1 MPDISRARMRR
12 AVLRLRRKISGD
24 VESAR
29 VREVT
34 QHLSHVEGRLH
45 LAEHKIKQL
54 VDAGFTTDE
63 PIDTEAFARWLTW
76 RPPGHFYSPIP
87 NLYDLQAQAE
97 VLWPEKLPTELPGID
112 LRADEQLATF
122 SQVAKLARALEI
134 CERQTEPW
142 RYYSD
147 NVAYGAGDALTLHG
161 MLRLIRPERLIEIG
175 SGHSSAMTLDTV
187 EHFLGGKTELTF
199 IEPYT
204 ELLESV
210 MRRGDR
216 ERVTIIPTPLQQVPL
231 DTFATLQSG
240 DVLFIDSTH
249 VLKTGSDVAW
259 LYGNVLPALAEGVYV
274 HIHDMFYPFEYPK
287 EWVLEGRAWSEAYV
301 VRAFL
306 ALNTSFE
313 ITLFN
318 HWIAYFHR
326 DLIERELPA
335 MLANTGGALWL
346 RRVRPAG

>member
-12 AVLRLRRKISGD
+12 GVLRLREKISGD

-29 VREVT
+29 IREMAR
-34 QHLSHVEGRLH
+34 HLTHVEQRLH
-45 LAEHKIKQL
+45 LSEHKIKLL

-76 RPPGHFYSPIP
+76 CPPGHFYSPIP
-87 NLYDLQAQAE
+87 NVNELEAQTDL
-97 VLWPEKLPTELPGID
+97 LWPEKWPTELPGID
-112 LRADEQLATF
+112 LRADEQLETF
-122 SQVAKLARALEI
+122 TQVAKLARALEI
-134 CERQTEPW
+134 YERQTEPW

-147 NVAYGAGDALTLHG
+147 NVSYGAGDALTLHG

-216 ERVTIIPTPLQQVPL
+216 ERVTIIPTPLQDVPL

-259 LYGNVLPALAEGVYV
+259 LYGNVLPAIAEGVYV
-274 HIHDMFYPFEYPK
+274 HIHDIFYPFEYPK
-287 EWVLEGRAWSEAYV
+287 HWVMEGRAWSEIYV

-318 HWIAYFHR
+318 HWLGYFHR

-335 MLANTGGALWL
+335 MLANTGGGLWL
-346 RRVRPAG
+346 RRVRPPG